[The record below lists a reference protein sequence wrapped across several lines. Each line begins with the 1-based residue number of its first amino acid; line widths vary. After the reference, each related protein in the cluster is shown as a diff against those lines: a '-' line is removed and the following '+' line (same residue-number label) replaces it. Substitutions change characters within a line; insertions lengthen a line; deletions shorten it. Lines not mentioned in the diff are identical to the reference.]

1 MLSREDLQIL
11 EKSKEWGWVLEPDA
25 KRLFARAGLDV
36 PNFRLA
42 CTEADAVTFAG
53 ELGYPLVAKIVSPK
67 VLHKSDVGGVVVGID
82 NDAQIKSVFSR
93 FSQFDQF
100 VGIHLEEMAAGVEL
114 IVGAKIDPQFGPVVL
129 LGMGGIGVEIYQDIA
144 IRMAP
149 ISKQDVM
156 DMVSSLKARKL
167 LEGYRGSEPVN
178 LKKLAQALVAFSE
191 LVMEMA
197 GEIESI
203 DLNPVMCTADRCIIA
218 DARIMMKPPSM
229 TAVEQAP

>member
-1 MLSREDLQIL
+1 MLSREDRKIL

-25 KRLFARAGLDV
+25 KGLFARAGLDV

-42 CTEADAVTFAG
+42 CTEVEAINYAQ
-53 ELGYPLVAKIVSPK
+53 ELGYPLAAKIVSPK
-67 VLHKSDVGGVVVGID
+67 ALHKSDVDGVVVGID
-82 NDAQIKSVFSR
+82 SDAQIKSVFSR

-100 VGIHLEEMAAGVEL
+100 VGMHLEEMVAGVEL

-129 LGMGGIGVEIYQDIA
+129 LGIGGTSVEIYQDIA

-149 ISKQDVM
+149 ISKQDVKN
-156 DMVSSLKARKL
+156 MVSSLKGRKL

-178 LKKLAQALVAFSE
+178 LDQLATSMLAFSE

-197 GEIESI
+197 DEIESI
-203 DLNPVMCTADRCIIA
+203 DLNPVFCNENRCVAA
-218 DARIMMKPPSM
+218 DARIILPRGRND
-229 TAVEQAP
+229 VRL